1 MIHDSCSP
9 DPNVPNV
16 IVTRLTLVCSTSP
29 GPLELDLTGEW
40 VLESLGG
47 ASWHPAA
54 APKNNFLHWCPLV
67 GQGGKCS

>member
-1 MIHDSCSP
+1 MSLKRKILRDGTLTLNSHSA

-16 IVTRLTLVCSTSP
+16 IVTRLTLVCSTAP

-47 ASWHPAA
+47 ASWHLAST
-54 APKNNFLHWCPLV
+54 PKNNFLH
-67 GQGGKCS
+67 